1 MNFLNRT
8 PFFRLILPL
17 IAGIVA
23 FQYLSLPVWLLVL
36 LFLLSC
42 IVIAVSFTIK
52 KASQQFAFRWLYG
65 SGITISLLTGG
76 YFLTYQHNDN
86 SEFSYVDQPGI
97 FWIELTHAPIE
108 KQKTYKCEV
117 RLLGVFN
124 KKHYH
129 SAEGNAIVYI
139 QKNSMADKLLYG
151 DRLLVRT
158 EFKRP
163 IGKVNPDGFDYAAYL
178 KRKGITATAYLA
190 TGTWQPQGHNPAF
203 SLYRQ
208 ADRSRNQ
215 LLNIYRRFSIE
226 GDEFAVLAALTLGF
240 TDDLQPDLMASYSAT
255 GAMHILS
262 VSGLHVGI
270 IYVVIAFI
278 LSFMDK
284 NRKLRVIR
292 AIAIILFLWIY
303 AFITGLSPSV
313 VRSALMFSLVAA
325 AGAFERKSQI
335 YNTVF
340 MSAFFM
346 LLLNPDYLFDVG
358 FQLSYAAV
366 LSIVFFQRPFSNLVP
381 VNNKLLRWL
390 RDLIAVSVA
399 AQLGTLP
406 VTLYYFQQFPN
417 YFLLT
422 NIVAIPLSSVVIYLA
437 ILLLCVNFVPYLSVG
452 IAFLLKWSV
461 WLMNLL
467 IVGIQN
473 LPFAVSAMP
482 LRFDQM
488 LMLFAAVAC
497 ITIFFYSRKFAALIG
512 GLSLII
518 AILVISVL
526 IKWQT
531 LHTREFVVYSSSKS
545 LHVNFINCGRN
556 YVLTEDSADLKKI
569 ANRFWKTNSIDRPV
583 RVTEQFW
590 FKNGCCMFDGKTIL
604 IANENW
610 WKKKSLSG
618 TLHVDYLILG
628 NKLKPKITALLDNVQ
643 PAHVVVD
650 NSISEWYTES
660 VKEACLQRNISFYSV
675 KERGAFVMKTTE

>member
-1 MNFLNRT
+1 MNFLERT
-8 PFFRLILPL
+8 PFLRLIVPL
-17 IAGIVA
+17 IAGIVV
-23 FQYLSLPVWLLVL
+23 FQFVAVPLWGLLLGAGIAGLVIVVSFLYKNLLMQYRFRWFFGTGVFFALLSLGY
-36 LFLLSC
+36 FIS
-42 IVIAVSFTIK
+42 
-52 KASQQFAFRWLYG
+52 SQQNRNL
-65 SGITISLLTGG
+65 S
-76 YFLTYQHNDN
+76 
-86 SEFSYVDQPGI
+86 FSHLNYPGVYYV
-97 FWIELTHAPIE
+97 ELTSAPIE

-117 RLLGVFN
+117 KLLGEFN
-124 KKHYH
+124 KNQYH
-129 SAEGNAIVYI
+129 TAGGNAIVYI
-139 QKNSMADKLLYG
+139 QKDSMADRLLYG
-151 DRLLVRT
+151 DRILVRT

-178 KRKGITATAYLA
+178 KRKGIAATAYLA
-190 TGTWQPQGHNPAF
+190 SGTWQPRGHNPAF

-208 ADRSRNQ
+208 ADRSRNH
-215 LLNIYRRFSIE
+215 LLDIYRRFGIE
-226 GDEFAVLAALTLGF
+226 GNEFAVLAALTLGF

-303 AFITGLSPSV
+303 AFLTGLSPSV

-346 LLLNPDYLFDVG
+346 LLFNPGYLFDVG

-390 RDLIAVSVA
+390 RDLISVSVA

-422 NIVAIPLSSVVIYLA
+422 NIITIPLSTVVIYLA

-452 IAFLLKWSV
+452 VAFLLKWSV

-467 IVGIQN
+467 IVWIQN
-473 LPFAVSAMP
+473 LPFAVSSMP

-488 LMLFAAVAC
+488 LMLFTAIGC
-497 ITIFFYSRKFAALIG
+497 ITIFFYYRKFVALIG

-545 LHVNFINCGRN
+545 LHVNFIDCGRN

-583 RVTEQFW
+583 RVTGQSW
-590 FKNGCCMFDGKTIL
+590 FKDGCCVFDGKTIL
-604 IANENW
+604 VANENW
-610 WKKKSLSG
+610 WKKKSLTGS
-618 TLHVDYLILG
+618 LRVDYLIVG
-628 NKLKPKITALLDNVQ
+628 NKLKPKISALLDNVQ

-650 NSISEWYTES
+650 NSISEWYTQS
-660 VKEACLQRNISFYSV
+660 VKEACRQRNISFYSV